1 MTRQSSYSRRQFFR
15 VGAAGVAATVVTA
28 PRRGR
33 GVAHAAV
40 QGPPPLNTAPR
51 VLRKPPLDELGRIA
65 KSYDLDLSTE
75 DLASF
80 RTLMDGVLASY
91 RRLDQFAEPT
101 LPVKYARNA
110 GSRPSALRRL
120 LLQRERG
127 PRGRRRVR
135 YGDRWRPGR
144 VDPDPQLVF
153 GRRRPQ
159 ADVRSRPVHGRLP
172 DRADA
177 RSHGPHRA
185 HGGRL
190 RRTPR

>member
-80 RTLMDGVLASY
+80 RTLPAPGSVRGADAARQVCSQRGLPPARVREPAQRVVLEV
-91 RRLDQFAEPT
+91 LDQG
-101 LPVKYARNA
+101 R
-110 GSRPSALRRL
+110 AL
-120 LLQRERG
+120 G
-127 PRGRRRVR
+127 TT
-135 YGDRWRPGR
+135 
-144 VDPDPQLVF
+144 
-153 GRRRPQ
+153 
-159 ADVRSRPVHGRLP
+159 
-172 DRADA
+172 
-177 RSHGPHRA
+177 
-185 HGGRL
+185 GG
-190 RRTPR
+190 